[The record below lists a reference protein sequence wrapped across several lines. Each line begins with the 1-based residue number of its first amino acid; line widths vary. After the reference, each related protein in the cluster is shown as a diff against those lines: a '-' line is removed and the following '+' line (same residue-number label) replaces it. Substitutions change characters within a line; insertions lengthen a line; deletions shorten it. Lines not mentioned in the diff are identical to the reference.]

1 MNSKDLELDIPAGAP
16 AVAIP
21 REFHML
27 VAKILNFFKV
37 RGAGRLTID
46 SGYNWTVIVDPVAT
60 GESKLFKVPVLLG
73 VKRDDASSPWVG
85 MTIEESITE
94 NPTGTIYDVGPDATK
109 ALRLRW
115 DYVRAVDSE

>member
-37 RGAGRLTID
+37 RGWGRLTID
-46 SGYNWTVIVDPVAT
+46 GGYNWTIIIDPVAT
-60 GESKLFKVPVLLG
+60 GQSRLFKVPVLLG
-73 VKRDDASSPWVG
+73 AKRSSPTARW
-85 MTIEESITE
+85 ESMGIDEAISE